1 MEATMPPELP
11 IPNVDSPRTKA
22 AMRVLGVHPVDLE
35 KQDVEAFGGSE
46 TRHLLMEKKRRVLVA
61 QVTNLASKGPQG
73 NTHPIEK
80 GDYPIA
86 PGPERNSSFMEQ
98 VIQKERENLERLQR
112 MAQKDIQ
119 KTVITELEAKLELHK
134 ASKKQDEGAQRM
146 RELQKQRNEQ
156 LALQRKEQEKRD
168 QRSKEVRE
176 RNHRQVLEHCEELR
190 AELSKKAERV
200 AKNTQEIADSR
211 VAGREAG
218 AQKFIDNAVRV
229 AKHEDSLLDR
239 RFRMVDEIEEK
250 HAKSQSRLFE
260 AKGARASNKEAILE
274 KEMQCREKVHKFWVE
289 KQAEVDDKYRK
300 AVQRGK
306 DAQAFRRENH
316 EKELKEFRVANQK
329 ARTAFESR
337 YERVQNE
344 HARELEHLK
353 EIGEMKRTKS
363 EAIFRSERPELL
375 KAREEAENH
384 MHLAASNR
392 DRLRRAHHHAVEQQ
406 IDKLLSMRERV
417 QVMEDAKAE
426 ADRRRMMV
434 LRNTAIEQSHLADK
448 VSRFKD
454 AGAEKMIAL
463 LSSTELDPESA
474 KRINEILGELNLP
487 PLGGYAPADD

>member
-1 MEATMPPELP
+1 MPPDLP

-22 AMRVLGVHPVDLE
+22 AMRVLGVHPADLE
-35 KQDVEAFGGSE
+35 KQDLEASGGLES
-46 TRHLLMEKKRRVLVA
+46 RHLLLEKKRRVLVA

-73 NTHPIEK
+73 STHPIEK
-80 GDYPIA
+80 GEYPIA
-86 PGPERNSSFMEQ
+86 PGPERNSTFMEQ
-98 VIQKERENLERLQR
+98 VIQKEQQNLEKLQR

-119 KTVITELEAKLELHK
+119 KTVITELEAKLDLHR
-134 ASKKQDEGAQRM
+134 ASKKQEEGAHRM
-146 RELQKQRNEQ
+146 RELQKERNEKLKAQ
-156 LALQRKEQEKRD
+156 QKEQEKRD

-190 AELSKKAERV
+190 AEIAKKDEKV
-200 AKNTQEIADSR
+200 AKSIQAIADSR

-218 AQKFIDNAVRV
+218 AQKFIDNAARV
-229 AKHEDSLLDR
+229 ARHEDGLLNR
-239 RFRMVDEIEEK
+239 RFNMVDEIEDK
-250 HAKSQSRLFE
+250 HSKSQQRLLE
-260 AKGARASNKEAILE
+260 AKGARASNKQAILE
-274 KEMQCREKVHKFWVE
+274 KEMQCRAKVAKFWVE
-289 KQAEVDDKYRK
+289 KQAEIDDKYRT
-300 AVQRGK
+300 AVQRSK

-316 EKELKEFRVANQK
+316 QKALKEFKVNNQK
-329 ARTAFESR
+329 ARSAFESR

-344 HARELEHLK
+344 HERELEKLK
-353 EIGEMKRTKS
+353 EHGEMKRTRS
-363 EAIFRSERPELL
+363 EALFRSERPELL
-375 KAREEAENH
+375 QAREDAENH

-392 DRLRRAHHHAVEQQ
+392 ERLRRAHHHAVEQQ

-434 LRNTAIEQSHLADK
+434 LRNTAIEASHLEDK

-463 LSSTELDPESA
+463 LSSTELDAESA